1 MRSPP
6 SRCSSH
12 ACALGRVGGIAS
24 VYTMLH
30 SFACVGRYVYAA
42 PSELRLRSAYEVGTS
57 NMYRAPND
65 RPLVKAMLHIC
76 MDSPERKMLFCTYT
90 MLGVPQAPNQ
100 SIALNHTH
108 NSDLV
113 QCLVCYWLEGRY
125 SLR

>member
-1 MRSPP
+1 
-6 SRCSSH
+6 
-12 ACALGRVGGIAS
+12 
-24 VYTMLH
+24 
-30 SFACVGRYVYAA
+30 
-42 PSELRLRSAYEVGTS
+42 
-57 NMYRAPND
+57 MYRAPND
-65 RPLVKAMLHIC
+65 RPLVKARLHIC

-113 QCLVCYWLEGRY
+113 QYLVCYWLEGRY